1 MQYLEAGMR
10 WLLELFADLTGSA
23 GLGVILLT
31 VVIRLLLWPLMTPQF
46 RTTAKMRAIQPK
58 VAALQEKYRDK
69 PEELQRRLLQLY
81 REEKVNPFSGCLLI
95 LVQMPFLWALYNM
108 LRVYEFRQGFLW
120 IDDLRAADPYFILPI
135 LSGVTMYAQSLL
147 SGTGSSGDPT
157 TKGMVAMMPI
167 IFAGLTATLPA
178 GVALYWVAST
188 LFSIGQ
194 QWLIN
199 RTLGI
204 PKPEDAKSAPTRE
217 EGGRHKRGRAAPSEG
232 GDGGQVR

>member
-10 WLLELFADLTGSA
+10 WLLEVFANLTGSP
-23 GLGVILLT
+23 GVGVILVT

-69 PEELQRRLLQLY
+69 PDEMQKRLLQLY

-95 LVQMPFLWALYNM
+95 LLQMPFLWALFNM
-108 LRVYEFRQGFLW
+108 LRAYPFEEGFLW
-120 IDDLRAADPYFILPI
+120 IRDLRVADPYFILPV
-135 LSGVTMYAQSLL
+135 LSGVTMYAQNLL
-147 SGTGSSGDPT
+147 SGSGGGGDPT
-157 TKGMVAMMPI
+157 SKGMVAMMPI
-167 IFAGLTATLPA
+167 VFAGLTATLPA

-188 LFSIGQ
+188 VFSIGQ

-199 RTLGI
+199 RTLMG
-204 PKPEDAKSAPTRE
+204 PKATQGTVTQE
-217 EGGRHKRGRAAPSEG
+217 EGGQPKRGRAAPSES
-232 GDGGQVR
+232 GDGGPVS